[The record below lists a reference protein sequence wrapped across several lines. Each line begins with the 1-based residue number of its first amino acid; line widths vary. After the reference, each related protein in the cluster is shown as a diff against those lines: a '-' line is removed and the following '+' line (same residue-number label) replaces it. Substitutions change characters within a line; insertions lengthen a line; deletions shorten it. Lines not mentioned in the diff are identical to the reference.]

1 MRSLSLFSFEALAYL
16 RNLPSFSRI
25 RSDSGKHRVCEM
37 RHRSTRLC
45 YSLLP
50 SVHEERPLERKTLEY
65 DSALCFCQ
73 GRVVINPLTARS
85 RHCGRR
91 IPCFLAVASPN
102 CRISLPRRYRAG
114 KLTLPDQISLSGCL
128 ALPSQCAL
136 FALRY
141 VPLKVRGSSEI
152 HVCCSHTIVDLVLL
166 SPRRSAQ
173 SFRSGD
179 CIGTPWREYQ
189 IPRTHIIALLELD
202 DSLLLSGR
210 KPSVVFSN
218 TRQ

>member
-1 MRSLSLFSFEALAYL
+1 MGSIGCVKYAT
-16 RNLPSFSRI
+16 
-25 RSDSGKHRVCEM
+25 DQHVCVT
-37 RHRSTRLC
+37 H
-45 YSLLP
+45 YSLP
-50 SVHEERPLERKTLEY
+50 FME
-65 DSALCFCQ
+65 SAHLNVKRWNMTPPCAFAK
-73 GRVVINPLTARS
+73 VASVINPLAARS

-152 HVCCSHTIVDLVLL
+152 HVRCSHTIVDLVLL